1 MKRFLV
7 NNFVML
13 FLMNAG
19 SVFNYAFQILL
30 GRGLTPEQYG
40 LFNSINSFGAILA
53 VEVAVMSYVLAK
65 FTIKSQHQGDAYLRG
80 LIVFAVRWLSVLG
93 IVVFVVLSAASPL
106 LRQYLHVGSDIHI
119 SLMIV
124 TVSLSV
130 LSPIPL
136 GVFQGLQRFSIYGLT
151 GFIGAFLRVTMV
163 FPLIFVL
170 DWGVNGAL
178 GCSLIAIFASLVFG
192 SALLVPY
199 LKGAR
204 KQPERDTMVDIV
216 KFAWPTFFLSLGVGS
231 LGSLDVILARHYCLP
246 EDAGFYATAAVLG
259 RIPFFLSSMLA
270 QVLFP
275 EAVKALHE
283 GESARKSLFIS
294 LGLTGVLAGGIA
306 CVCWGFSRFIIV
318 LCYGEGY
325 APAAPVFGIIS
336 VAMAFL
342 ALSNTI
348 FSFFL
353 AQEKFS
359 FLLIL
364 GLGLGGLL
372 VGTYFFHAAP
382 MSIALTLLFSTLGM
396 AILSVAWLWGSNSHR
411 GSQQREV
418 A

>member
-1 MKRFLV
+1 MKRFLA

-13 FLMNAG
+13 LLMNAG

-65 FTIKSQHQGDAYLRG
+65 FTIRSQRHGDEYLRG

-93 IVVFVVLSAASPL
+93 IVVFAVLAAASPL
-106 LRQYLHVGSDIHI
+106 LRQYLHVESSVPIF
-119 SLMIV
+119 LMIV
-124 TVSLSV
+124 TVSLSI

-136 GVFQGLQRFSIYGLT
+136 GVFQGLQRFSVYGLT
-151 GFIGAFLRVTMV
+151 GCIGAFLRVAMV

-178 GCSLIAIFASLVFG
+178 GCSLIAIFASLAFG
-192 SALLVPY
+192 SVLLVPQ

-204 KQPERDTMVDIV
+204 KPPDRDTMIDIV
-216 KFAWPTFFLSLGVGS
+216 KFAWPTLLLSLGVGS

-259 RIPFFLSSMLA
+259 RIPFFLSGMLA

-275 EAVKALHE
+275 AAVKAQHE
-283 GESARKSLFIS
+283 GESARKTLCVS
-294 LGLTGVLAGGIA
+294 LGLTGMLAGGIA
-306 CVCWGFSRFIIV
+306 AACWGFSGFIIV
-318 LCYGEGY
+318 SCYGGAY

-348 FSFFL
+348 FSFAL
-353 AQEKFS
+353 AQEKYS

-372 VGTYFFHAAP
+372 AGTYFFHAAP

-396 AILSVAWLWGSNSHR
+396 AILSVAWLWGANSKR
-411 GSQQREV
+411 GSQRRGV